1 MANRYWVAGGSTLH
15 NGTDTN
21 NWSTTS
27 GGASGAS
34 VPTSSDDVF
43 IDANSGSG
51 AYQWTAAA
59 VMRSID
65 MTGFTG
71 TFNMGG
77 AVNVNI
83 YGSMTLNASVTPS
96 GTAFSTQTFAATS
109 TGFTIDTKGWPLGSV
124 TFTGVGGGWTLNS
137 ALQVGASGTA
147 ILTLTNGTLDTNGK
161 TVTAGGFN
169 SNNTNTRVLTL
180 GASALNLS
188 TTSPWNVNV
197 TNLTVTANTSVVT
210 CSANGASFITWQ
222 TFNWNGM
229 SLVFTGGVANTG
241 VTTNLTF
248 ANFTFTGTAA
258 KTNVLTL
265 YGNITT
271 TGTFTINGNSVINR
285 ALVNTNI
292 LGTTRTV
299 TAAAVSLSNVDFMDI
314 AGAGAASPF
323 TGTSLGNAL
332 GNSGIT
338 FTTPVTRY
346 GVVAGNWS
354 STATWSATSGGAG
367 GVSVPLCHDT
377 VILDANSAAGT
388 YTADMPRM
396 CADLTCT
403 GFTRTLATTSTA
415 NTIFGSLTL
424 GSGMTNSTGSAITL
438 AGRST
443 HTITSAGKTW
453 GATFNINSFGGSYT
467 FQDAFT
473 TTGALNHNNGG
484 LDFNSQVIALL
495 SFSSPSPTTRSLTGG
510 TATINLTNTTASNL
524 WIQVSSGLTQ
534 SMTNTNIVVAN
545 ASANQRDI
553 VGNGNILGTLTY
565 TVAGSTGRLYI
576 RGTGGDSFGAIN
588 FSDATNARTLRFQAG
603 LTFTIRDGTKFN
615 VNGTSGKLMSIET
628 QTAGVA
634 ATLAFTTGIV
644 SCDYLSVKDI
654 TASITTP
661 AYCGVN
667 GVLVSGTTNWL
678 ASAPPVLS
686 NADFFFSTA

>member
-1 MANRYWVAGGSTLH
+1 MANRYLVAGGSGLW
-15 NGTDTN
+15 NATDTN
-21 NWSTTS
+21 NWSATS

-34 VPTSSDDVF
+34 CPTATDDVF
-43 IDANSGSG
+43 LDAASG
-51 AYQWTAAA
+51 AASIGIQSTAAC
-59 VMRSID
+59 RSVD
-65 MTGFTG
+65 CTGFTG
-71 TFNMGG
+71 TLSLGG
-77 AVNVNI
+77 AVTWNI
-83 YGSMTLNASVTPS
+83 SGSLTLVAGMTVS
-96 GTAFSTQTFAATS
+96 GVAFSTQNFNGTS
-109 TGFTIDTKGWPLGSV
+109 SYTITTAGKPIGNV
-124 TFTGVGGGWTLNS
+124 TINAVGGTYQLQD
-137 ALQVGASGTA
+137 ALTVGASGTA
-147 ILTLTNGTLDTNGK
+147 TLTHTAGALDTNGK
-161 TVTAGGFN
+161 SVTAGAFS
-169 SNNTNTRVLTL
+169 SNNGNTRTVTF
-180 GASALNLS
+180 GASAINLS
-188 TTSPWNVNV
+188 GSTPWNVAT
-197 TNLTVTANTSVVT
+197 TNLTISANTSTVT
-210 CSANGASFITWQ
+210 CSANGASFVTWQ
-222 TFNWNGM
+222 NTNWNGM

-265 YGNITT
+265 YGNITI

-377 VILDANSAAGT
+377 VILDANSAAAT

-484 LDFNSQVIALL
+484 IDWNSQTITMANY
-495 SFSSPSPTTRSLTGG
+495 SSGAATTRSIIGG
-510 TATINLTNTTASNL
+510 TCTINLTATTASNI
-524 WIQVSSGLTQ
+524 WVQSTGGLTQ

-545 ASANQRDI
+545 ASANQRDF
-553 VGNGNILGTLTY
+553 VGNGSIFGTITY

-588 FSDATNARTLRFQAG
+588 FTDSTNARTLRFQAG

-644 SCDYLSVKDI
+644 SCDYLSVKDN
-654 TASITTP
+654 TASGTVP
-661 AYCGVN
+661 AYAGAN
-667 GVLVSGTTNWL
+667 GTLVSGTTNWL
-678 ASAPPVLS
+678 ASAPPSSGTPNLLLMGIG
-686 NADFFFSTA
+686 